1 MSYDEYYDLF
11 YKAQEKECPYRAFT
25 FDIVHSK
32 SQEQYIKEHNK
43 FMDLI
48 TDVYDELK
56 REEERT
62 GNQIL
67 LDDDKNVKPIY
78 APTFEIKNEEDLNY
92 FKKYSSVHWN
102 GNLLNPMQLGD
113 MITYFVY
120 NNSITTERMIDIFS
134 QELDKKGID
143 YPFHFNTGVY
153 ETNDYGEGGSKMY
166 KGYMPQILEDSSKEI
181 NFIVTRET
189 YKQTTENESE
199 ME

>member
-1 MSYDEYYDLF
+1 
-11 YKAQEKECPYRAFT
+11 
-25 FDIVHSK
+25 
-32 SQEQYIKEHNK
+32 
-43 FMDLI
+43 
-48 TDVYDELK
+48 
-56 REEERT
+56 
-62 GNQIL
+62 
-67 LDDDKNVKPIY
+67 
-78 APTFEIKNEEDLNY
+78 
-92 FKKYSSVHWN
+92 
-102 GNLLNPMQLGD
+102 MQLGD